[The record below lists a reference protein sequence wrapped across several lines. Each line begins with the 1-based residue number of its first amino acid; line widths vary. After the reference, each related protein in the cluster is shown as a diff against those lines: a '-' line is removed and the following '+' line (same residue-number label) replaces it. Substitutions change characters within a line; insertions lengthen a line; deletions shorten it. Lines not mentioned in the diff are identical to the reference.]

1 MDRREENGHI
11 TEKREGEKEA
21 YDTLTNR
28 VNQSVTQSV
37 SKCDSQSFRQ
47 PTSQCISE
55 LVSQSITK
63 LIVQQEFQSLRQ
75 TINSKNIHRHKI

>member
-1 MDRREENGHI
+1 MDRREENEQI
-11 TEKREGEKEA
+11 IEKRKGEKEA

-28 VNQSVTQSV
+28 VSQSVNKSV
-37 SKCDSQSFRQ
+37 SKCDSQAVRQ

-55 LVSQSITK
+55 LVSQLISK

-75 TINSKNIHRHKI
+75 TISSKNIHRHKI